1 MTFLVILL
9 ALLINHYW
17 QRDTALFGDDWFVTL
32 QRSLRARVQA
42 LDPEQPAPGPLY
54 PLLLL
59 CLLPLLLIVLLFAV
73 EGVLLGSVTLLI
85 HVGLLLVLFDRVSLR
100 SFTEAYLSRWRSGD
114 FEAAFLL
121 LQERR
126 GQLALDNASDRDAV
140 HEQFCRY
147 IVSSSFERLFAVVF
161 WYLVLGP
168 AAALLYHLSVLFR
181 SRALQDH
188 DSDAGRLILRLGYL
202 LEWVPARLLA
212 LTFSLAGDFVAAFA
226 RLRELWLDT
235 DRGAVSLVLA
245 CALAAAGSARRTL
258 FVKESAQGDSV
269 DTVLIESED
278 AGDHA
283 HAALHSA
290 QQAEDLLGLL
300 QRSQVIWVTLL
311 AVLAVYGAGAA

>member
-17 QRDTALFGDDWFVTL
+17 QRDTALFRDEWFVSV
-32 QRSLRARVQA
+32 QRGLRARVQA
-42 LDPEQPAPGPLY
+42 LHPEQPEPGPLY
-54 PLLLL
+54 PFALL
-59 CLLPLLLIVLLFAV
+59 CLPPLLLIALLFAV
-73 EGVLLGSVTLLI
+73 QGVLLGSVTLLI
-85 HVGLLLVLFDRVSLR
+85 HVALLLVLFDRVNLR
-100 SFTEAYLSRWRSGD
+100 SFTEAYLNRWRSGD

-121 LQERR
+121 LQERW
-126 GQLALDNASDRDAV
+126 GQLVLDNAGDRDAV

-168 AAALLYHLSVLFR
+168 AAALLYHVTVLYR
-181 SRALQDH
+181 SRGVQDH
-188 DSDAGRLILRLGYL
+188 DSDAGRLVLRLGYL

-212 LTFSLAGDFVAAFA
+212 LTFSLAGDFVAAFG

-235 DRGAVSLVLA
+235 DRSAVSLVLA
-245 CALAAAGSARRTL
+245 CALAAAGSAQRTL
-258 FVKESAQGDSV
+258 FVKESPQGDSI
-269 DTVLIESED
+269 DTVLIESDE
-278 AGDHA
+278 AGGHA

-290 QQAEDLLGLL
+290 QQAQDMLALL

-311 AVLAVYGAGAA
+311 AVLAVYGAGAS

>member
-17 QRDTALFGDDWFVTL
+17 HRETELFSDSWFVSL
-32 QRSLRARVQA
+32 QRVLRARVQA
-42 LDPEQPAPGPLY
+42 LNPDQPTPGPLY

-59 CLLPLLLIVLLFAV
+59 CLPPVLLIVLLLAV
-73 EGVLLGSVTLLI
+73 ESVLLGSVTLLI
-85 HVGLLLVLFDRVSLR
+85 HVGVLLVLFDRVSLR
-100 SFTEAYLSRWRSGD
+100 AFTEAYLHRWRSGD

-121 LQERR
+121 LQERW
-126 GQLALDNASDRDAV
+126 GQLVLDSSGDRDAV

-168 AAALLYHLSVLFR
+168 AAALLYHMTVLYR
-181 SRALQDH
+181 LRVVLDH
-188 DSDAGRLILRLGYL
+188 ESDAGRLVLRLGYL

-212 LTFSLAGDFVAAFA
+212 LTFSLAGDFVASFA
-226 RLRELWLDT
+226 KLRELFLDS
-235 DRGAVSLVLA
+235 DRSAVSLVLA
-245 CALAAAGSARRTL
+245 CALAAAGTAQRTM

-269 DTVLIESED
+269 DTVLIESEESGGT
-278 AGDHA
+278 AL
-283 HAALHSA
+283 AAVRSA
-290 QQAEDLLGLL
+290 QQAEDLLALL

-311 AVLAVYGAGAA
+311 AVLAVYGAGA